1 MSFLAISNARIV
13 GSALVSAPRVPWRS
27 KIINDL
33 EGETMLQVRRD
44 LCIGCGLC
52 IENCPQ
58 QAISLLWNQ
67 ASIDQSRCNQCSR
80 CVEICSQGAIVEL
93 VLVSAGELRNTVI
106 SLKQKTNNLMERIEK
121 LTQRSR

>member
-1 MSFLAISNARIV
+1 
-13 GSALVSAPRVPWRS
+13 VSAPRVPWRS
-27 KIINDL
+27 KIIKDL

-58 QAISLLWNQ
+58 QAISLLWSQ